1 MNLYLNIFLR
11 SVLES
16 LTEFLPVS
24 STGHLFL
31 FGSFFPFEGIS
42 HSAEFDDLFDIFI
55 QSGAILSVLVIF
67 FPLFQE
73 KLKGAFVYLRGD
85 KEYREDWN
93 FQLGILA
100 GAVPIMIIGFALKK
114 YLDVMKA
121 SPYLLLILACAW
133 LIGGV
138 IFLIVEKL
146 SIPENAKTQMTPL
159 HAFLVGF
166 FQCLAL
172 IPGVS
177 RSAATIITARLLGY
191 SRKISAEYSFFLAV
205 PVLIMASL
213 YKLYKHRAI
222 LNSETIP
229 YLLLGF
235 FLTFVICTAVI
246 KWFLSYIRKHTFEIF
261 GYYRILLGFLVLI
274 YYFVK

>member
-1 MNLYLNIFLR
+1 MNLYLNVFLR

-67 FPLFQE
+67 FPLFRE
-73 KLKGAFVYLRGD
+73 KLKGAFVYLRGNE
-85 KEYREDWN
+85 EYREDWK

-146 SIPENAKTQMTPL
+146 SIPENARSQMTPL

-172 IPGVS
+172 VPGVS

-235 FLTFVICTAVI
+235 FLTFVICTVVI

-261 GYYRILLGFLVLI
+261 GYYRIILGFLVLI

>member
-1 MNLYLNIFLR
+1 MNLYINIFLR

-31 FGSFFPFEGIS
+31 FSSFFPFEGIS
-42 HSAEFDDLFDIFI
+42 HSEEFDDLFDIFI

-67 FPLFQE
+67 FPLFKE
-73 KLKGAFVYLRGD
+73 KFLGMIQYFKGQV
-85 KEYREDWN
+85 EYKEDWI
-93 FQLGILA
+93 FQLGITL
-100 GAVPIMIIGFALKK
+100 GAIPIMIIGFALKK
-114 YLDVMKA
+114 YLDVIKS
-121 SPYLLLILACAW
+121 SPYLLLILASAW
-133 LIGGV
+133 IIGGIV
-138 IFLIVEKL
+138 FLIIERL
-146 SIPENAKTQMTPL
+146 SISENSLPQMKPL
-159 HAFLVGF
+159 HAFWVGF

-177 RSAATIITARLLGY
+177 RSAATIITARILGY

-205 PVLIMASL
+205 PVLIMASV
-213 YKLYKHRAI
+213 YKLYKHKEI

-235 FLTFVICTAVI
+235 FLTFIICTGVI
-246 KWFLSYIRKHTFEIF
+246 KWFLNYIRKHTFEVF
-261 GYYRILLGFLVLI
+261 GYYRLLLGLIVLV
-274 YYFVK
+274 YYCLK